1 MQLNKTKTKIQPF
14 NCSRKFDFLPE
25 LNVDGQNLE
34 VVYST
39 NILGVIFSSSLKWDE
54 HVDELVKKSRQK
66 VWFIQRLKRVGA
78 SQKNLVEMYK
88 LFVRQSLEFAAPLW
102 ANALTQNNKHK
113 IERIQ
118 AQVTDLILGPNQLS
132 YSERLRELDL
142 SDLEERRLKLSK
154 KFCSKMIKDDCFKFL
169 FPQRRTKTRSKRKYI
184 EPQCKTN
191 RMKLSA
197 IPSFIQMLN
206 NEQ

>member
-1 MQLNKTKTKIQPF
+1 MNDKL
-14 NCSRKFDFLPE
+14 DFLPE

-54 HVDELVKKSRQK
+54 HVDELVNRARHK

-88 LFVRQSLEFAAPLW
+88 LFVRQSLEFAAQLW

-118 AQVTDLILGPNQLS
+118 AQVTD
-132 YSERLRELDL
+132 
-142 SDLEERRLKLSK
+142 
-154 KFCSKMIKDDCFKFL
+154 
-169 FPQRRTKTRSKRKYI
+169 
-184 EPQCKTN
+184 
-191 RMKLSA
+191 
-197 IPSFIQMLN
+197 
-206 NEQ
+206 